1 MHKHRFILAILLML
15 ITAIPLSAGNN
26 SVTVQNKFKQ
36 FFNNTAVKVK
46 EAQSPQEKR
55 EILNNAFER
64 MENTLSKIAALK
76 DISESD
82 KEAVGSI
89 IAKLKDKHDELNGIN
104 GYQRVADSQLDKYAD
119 YVQQDAEQADQWV
132 TISVTTLL
140 LVAILLILLVR

>member
-1 MHKHRFILAILLML
+1 MNKHRFILAILLIL
-15 ITAIPLSAGNN
+15 VTAFPLSASNN

-36 FFNNTAVKVK
+36 FFSNTAIKVK

-55 EILNNAFER
+55 EILNNSFER

-76 DISESD
+76 DVSQSD
-82 KEAVGSI
+82 KEAVNSI
-89 IAKLKDKHDELNGIN
+89 ITRLKDKQDELNGIN
-104 GYQRVADSQLDKYAD
+104 GYQRVADNQLDKYAE
-119 YVQQDAEQADQWV
+119 YVQQDAEQAEQWV